1 MPPRVNT
8 NLLTACV
15 TKGIKMT
22 DDILQ
27 DDGLEQ
33 EDGKK
38 RRGRRKKSKPAGE
51 GGGLRQWLV
60 DSYNGVFRIVIQ
72 PQLPSLRVL
81 SFMLIAFLAGMFW
94 AYEPAG
100 VQFYDGAPHQMRSEH
115 QDQYIIGIAASKLAN
130 IYDDEGIR
138 QLLERIDDPAERAE
152 RLIQRGGQTAAAL
165 EQVIDVARVVEGR
178 PAPSSGSLLAAILQI
193 AGGVLIFVVVVN
205 VFALV
210 WGLLIG
216 GYVERARLTI
226 KRRMVGESDDD
237 KRARETMEGE
247 RRRRDIAKQMLETT
261 TDSDRALGTP
271 LVNKPS
277 IYFKGR
283 AYDDS
288 FAIEDA
294 DDMFLG
300 ETGATV
306 ARSIGDGQDLSAVE
320 VWLFDKDDF
329 VKTLTKIFVS
339 EHGYNDPAT
348 RSDLENRVDNPQTDI
363 VVLRAG
369 AEHIVESDNLIVKAK
384 VADATPGTDPAL
396 PPNSHFESMT
406 LQIQA
411 WQKQAGATPASPPPM
426 GAPAGGLPD
435 VSDYQIGTLS
445 DAPASPPPPP
455 PPPPS
460 SSGQR
465 DLSEYEID
473 PLPPGM
479 SPPPSPPPMGSPGT
493 STRPTMPPDLPPYD
507 AGDDDDEEDDPFGG
521 TADFTPINR

>member
-1 MPPRVNT
+1 M
-8 NLLTACV
+8 A
-15 TKGIKMT
+15 

-115 QDQYIIGIAASKLAN
+115 QDQYIIGIAASRLAN

-138 QLLERIDDPAERAE
+138 QLLERIDSPAERAE
-152 RLIQRGGQTAAAL
+152 RLIERGGQTAAAL
-165 EQVIDVARVVEGR
+165 EQIIDVARVTEGR
-178 PAPSSGSLLAAILQI
+178 TAPGSGSLLTAILQI
-193 AGGVLIFVVVVN
+193 AGGVLLFVVVAN

-216 GYVERARLTI
+216 GYVERARLSI
-226 KRRMVGESDDD
+226 KRRFVGESDDD
-237 KRARETMEGE
+237 RRARETMEGE
-247 RRRRDIAKQMLETT
+247 RRRRDIAKQMQESATQP
-261 TDSDRALGTP
+261 DAALGTP

-294 DDMFLG
+294 NDMFLG
-300 ETGATV
+300 ELGATS
-306 ARSIGDGQDLSAVE
+306 ARTIGDGQDLSAVE

-348 RSDLENRVDNPQTDI
+348 RSDLETRVDNPQTDI
-363 VVLRAG
+363 LVLRVG
-369 AEHIVESDNLIVKAK
+369 AEHTIESDNLIVKAR
-384 VADATPGTDPAL
+384 VADATPGTDPTL

-411 WQKQAGATPASPPPM
+411 WQKQGGGAPAAAPPPM
-426 GAPAGGLPD
+426 GAPSGGLPD
-435 VSDYQIGTLS
+435 VSAYQIGTLD
-445 DAPASPPPPP
+445 DAPAAPPPP

-460 SSGQR
+460 GGQR

-473 PLPPGM
+473 PLPPDIA
-479 SPPPSPPPMGSPGT
+479 PPPSPPPMGAPGT
-493 STRPTMPPDLPPYD
+493 ATRPMTPPDLPPDPPPYR
-507 AGDDDDEEDDPFGG
+507 ADDDDDEDDPFGG